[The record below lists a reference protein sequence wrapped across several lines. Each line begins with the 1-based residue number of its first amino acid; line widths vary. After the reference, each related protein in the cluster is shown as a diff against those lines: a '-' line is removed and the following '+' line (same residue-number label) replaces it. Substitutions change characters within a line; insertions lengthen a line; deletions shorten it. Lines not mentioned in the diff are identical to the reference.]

1 MQTGRGLIVEL
12 TCLIIGEPQPRVSWY
27 KGSEAVILDDRI
39 KTENAGNRHI
49 LLLNRLRSDDVDSYM
64 CYTIN
69 ELGSAQDVIE
79 IEHEDI
85 TEPQNGPKYAKIY
98 VLYTSTNPLGSE
110 SKLSPKF
117 VKIMSSA
124 VPVPRLGHLFP
135 KLE

>member
-1 MQTGRGLIVEL
+1 MQFKPSIISLTKETMQTGRGLIVEL

-98 VLYTSTNPLGSE
+98 VLYTNTYM
-110 SKLSPKF
+110 
-117 VKIMSSA
+117 I
-124 VPVPRLGHLFP
+124 
-135 KLE
+135 